1 VADYSV
7 NLELA
12 IKGAKDLQRTRVETK
27 RLQKEI
33 DILNKRARL
42 QFPATVKNFNNLSKE
57 VGRAHRAVSEA
68 AIGTDH
74 YRVAIKNAVKVEEQF
89 NKQQSIK
96 KRLFKIERLAYKES
110 ITFSQAKTRVIQEE
124 IKAENELAKAKLRSS
139 GIGAGI
145 RRGAGSAIGSGIIG
159 GGFPLLFGQGPL
171 AAAAGGIG
179 GFAGGALAAIPGMGQ
194 FGFALSIAGTAIG
207 SAMEDLTEALKK
219 PEENIENLVNK
230 LGLVGTPTAD
240 LALRLEKV
248 GANSSAARL
257 LLDKFNEKMGKSPE
271 ELLETTKKLEEF
283 KNKVNE
289 LGTEITLFLS
299 SVLIPFIE
307 AIGGALDTG
316 KLLRMLEDKVGK
328 KEKFRIQQEIV
339 NKANIF
345 TDSIIRTNKAMGIK
359 PEKTRSQMLTE
370 FIDLGLKQALGLP
383 VFDQKT
389 TTPQAGG
396 TKPPGSDLATQ
407 TFQDREIVP
416 LKQALEIEQKRL
428 SISGEKLTLMKE
440 EFELTNLQKK
450 LDFFINEEKQF
461 NNGLHD
467 ETIQKLKAE
476 VDLQKQVVQNAER
489 LVKGKAFAE
498 NVLKPQMDALAA
510 QEQEEFDAGAALG
523 KRLAAEVKTINN
535 LDKEIQKMGLLTELE
550 EAKTVE
556 EKANIQFKLLE
567 LDLGQQIHD
576 VNKTD
581 ILNLIK
587 KKEGLIENNRLLKE
601 QKQIAKDLN
610 YTFAVEMSTAIKG
623 LITGANSL
631 NDAFRNVLNKMADAF
646 LNIGLFGNVAG
657 NLIGGK
663 GLLGT
668 LFSGFLANGGPAKAG
683 KSYIVGERGPEMFT
697 PGVTG
702 TVTPNH
708 ALGGSTNIVVNV
720 DASGSNVE
728 GDEEQGRELG
738 RMISVAIQSE
748 LIKQKRPGGM
758 LA

>member
-1 VADYSV
+1 MADYQV

-12 IKGAKDLQRTRVETK
+12 IRGAKDLQRTRVETK

-74 YRVAIKNAVKVEEQF
+74 YRVAIKNAVKVQEQF

-96 KRLFKIERLAYKES
+96 ERLFKIERLAYKEG

-230 LGLVGTPTAD
+230 LGLVGTPTGE
-240 LALRLEKV
+240 LALKLEKV

-307 AIGGALDTG
+307 AIGGALDTR
-316 KLLRMLEDKVGK
+316 KLLRML
-328 KEKFRIQQEIV
+328 KEQEGTDFFRTRQDIV
-339 NKANIF
+339 NKANERAAAQF
-345 TDSIIRTNKAMGIK
+345 KTNQAMGVK
-359 PEKTRSQMLTE
+359 NPLSYTQLRDQN
-370 FIDLGLKQALGLP
+370 IDILLKEALGLP
-383 VFDQKT
+383 IFDKKT
-389 TTPQAGG
+389 ITPQAGG
-396 TKPPGSDLATQ
+396 TKPPGSDSATQ
-407 TFQDREIVP
+407 TFEDREIVP

-428 SISGEKLTLMKE
+428 SISGGKLTLMKE
-440 EFELTNLQKK
+440 EFKLTNLQKK

-467 ETIQKLKAE
+467 KTIQKLKAE
-476 VDLQKQVVQNAER
+476 VDLQKQVVQNAEK
-489 LVKGKAFAE
+489 L
-498 NVLKPQMDALAA
+498 
-510 QEQEEFDAGAALG
+510 
-523 KRLAAEVKTINN
+523 IN
-535 LDKEIQKMGLLTELE
+535 LEDKKD
-550 EAKTVE
+550 
-556 EKANIQFKLLE
+556 LE
-567 LDLGQQIHD
+567 LFLKENAKEMRSLEDEDQKNYD
-576 VNKTD
+576 D
-581 ILNLIK
+581 AIK
-587 KKEGLIENNRLLKE
+587 KMDKLKE
-601 QKQIAKDLN
+601 SANASTKNLEDQNKLNEIKLTGSEYEIFLFERKLGLSKEQLAYFDEERIKIAYNNKLRIDGLMEQKKITEDIKTLMA
-610 YTFAVEMSTAIKG
+610 TEMSTAIKG

-720 DASGSNVE
+720 DASGSSVE
-728 GDEEQGRELG
+728 GDEQQGRELG
-738 RMISVAIQSE
+738 RLISVAVQSE
-748 LIKQKRPGGM
+748 IIQQQRPGGL

>member
-1 VADYSV
+1 MADYSV

-74 YRVAIKNAVKVEEQF
+74 YRVAIKNAVAVEEQF
-89 NKQQSIK
+89 NKQLANK
-96 KRLFKIERLAYKES
+96 KKLFKIERIAYKEGIS
-110 ITFSQAKTRVIQEE
+110 FSQARTKVIQQE
-124 IKAENELAKAKLRSS
+124 IKAENELARAKLRSS
-139 GIGAGI
+139 GVGSAL
-145 RRGAGSAIGSGIIG
+145 RRGVGSAIGSGIIG

-179 GFAGGALAAIPGMGQ
+179 GVAGGALAAIPGMGQ

-207 SAMEDLTEALKK
+207 SAMEDLTKALKK
-219 PEENIENLVNK
+219 PEENIENLINK

-257 LLDKFNEKMGKSPE
+257 LLDEFNEKMGKSPE

-283 KNKVNE
+283 KNKINE

-316 KLLRMLEDKVGK
+316 KLLRML
-328 KEKFRIQQEIV
+328 KEQEGIDNFGRVQREIV
-339 NKANIF
+339 LKANQRAAAQF
-345 TDSIIRTNKAMGIK
+345 KTNEAMGVK
-359 PEKTRSQMLTE
+359 NAPSFTQLRNEN
-370 FIDLGLKQALGLP
+370 IDLLLKEALGLP
-383 VFDQKT
+383 IFDTKT
-389 TTPQAGG
+389 TTPQAGEG
-396 TKPPGSDLATQ
+396 KPPGSDLATQ
-407 TFQDREIVP
+407 TFQDREILP
-416 LKQALEIEQKRL
+416 LQQALKIEESRL
-428 SISGEKLTLMKE
+428 TVSGEELTLMKE
-440 EFELTNLQKK
+440 QFELTNLQKE
-450 LDFFINEEKQF
+450 LQFFINEEKQL

-476 VDLQKQVVQNAER
+476 VDLQKQVVANA
-489 LVKGKAFAE
+489 K
-498 NVLKPQMDALAA
+498 ALA
-510 QEQEEFDAGAALG
+510 DPM
-523 KRLAAEVKTINN
+523 REV
-535 LDKEIQKMGLLTELE
+535 
-550 EAKTVE
+550 A
-556 EKANIQFKLLE
+556 
-567 LDLGQQIHD
+567 
-576 VNKTD
+576 
-581 ILNLIK
+581 NLIQV
-587 KKEGLIENNRLLKE
+587 EMGNGI
-601 QKQIAKDLN
+601 KDL
-610 YTFAVEMSTAIKG
+610 IKG
-623 LITGANSL
+623 TQSL
-631 NDAFRNVLNKMADAF
+631 NDVMRNMLNKMADAF
-646 LNIGLFGNVAG
+646 LNLAIFGN
-657 NLIGGK
+657 IGGGSITG
-663 GLLGT
+663 GLLGAI
-668 LFSGFLANGGPAKAG
+668 FKAEGGPVKGG

-697 PGVTG
+697 PGVSG
-702 TVTPNH
+702 MITPNH

-728 GDEEQGRELG
+728 GDEEGGRELG
-738 RMISVAIQSE
+738 RVISAAIQSE
-748 LIKQKRPGGM
+748 LIQQKRPGGL